1 MPTPAETFGDYR
13 VERLL
18 GVGSS
23 ASVFMAQNLRDQT
36 WVALKVFAPLGLLD
50 PAERAELR
58 TRFLQEANTV
68 GRLRHPDI
76 VALHAAG
83 ESSGQLWLAMEL
95 APGRPLD
102 RYALPR
108 LLLPMPV
115 VLDMGQ
121 RLAHALAHAHGQG
134 VVHRDI
140 KPSNVL
146 VSVGEQSLKLTDFG
160 TARLLDHCRT
170 RTEVMLGTPAYMRRN
185 FWRATP
191 PRRPVTCTHWA
202 CCCLSC
208 WPGSGHTA
216 RLRWA
221 SCCARW
227 PMTRHPICDSCAP
240 THRHRWRWPWPGCC
254 RARRTSGL
262 PAPSW
267 PRANSARCVRWS
279 CHREG
284 RPDLGSHAAAKTMIR
299 CTMPLHPRNRLR
311 RNCP

>member
-23 ASVFMAQNLRDQT
+23 ASVFMAQNLRDQS

-170 RTEVMLGTPAYMRRN
+170 RTEVMLGTPAYMAPELLAGNAASPASDLYALGVLLFELLAGQRPHSSPSLGELLRQVAN
-185 FWRATP
+185 DPAPDLRQLRPDTP
-191 PRRPVTCTHWA
+191 APLALAV
-202 CCCLSC
+202 
-208 WPGSGHTA
+208 A
-216 RLRWA
+216 RLLSRQADQRPA
-221 SCCARW
+221 SAELAARELG
-227 PMTRHPICDSCAP
+227 AV
-240 THRHRWRWPWPGCC
+240 
-254 RARRTSGL
+254 RAL
-262 PAPSW
+262 VVPP
-267 PRANSARCVRWS
+267 
-279 CHREG
+279 
-284 RPDLGSHAAAKTMIR
+284 
-299 CTMPLHPRNRLR
+299 
-311 RNCP
+311 